1 CTRDGGG
8 GYGGNYP
15 SFDYW

>member
-8 GYGGNYP
+8 AYGGNYP
-15 SFDYW
+15 SFDYR

>member
-15 SFDYW
+15 SFDHW

>member
-8 GYGGNYP
+8 AYGGNYP